1 MAGKADPKLML
12 EMVMKVRS
20 GAMSV
25 TDAAAEMGISRD
37 VYYKW
42 EARAL
47 EAMLKA
53 LAGPESGRPPGPVSN
68 PPADLLG
75 RLLGEFAKADRLAL
89 AVLIHEKNSSAA
101 TRIVAHACHRS

>member
-1 MAGKADPKLML
+1 MAGKADPKEML

-25 TDAAAEMGISRD
+25 TEAAAQLGISRD

-53 LAGPESGRPPGPVSN
+53 MEGREASGSGVRASCGSPACGERKAEEGERAAPPRDGFAGEGVPV
-68 PPADLLG
+68 PVGAG
-75 RLLGEFAKADRLAL
+75 
-89 AVLIHEKNSSAA
+89 
-101 TRIVAHACHRS
+101 